1 MTLDDVALREKLA
14 SVRALAL
21 DVDGVLTDGSLT
33 YGADGEVLKTFHVR
47 DGMGMRLVQNEGIA
61 VAVITA
67 KRSPMLVR
75 RLADLKVAHL
85 LDARE
90 DKGVAMAELA
100 ATLGVP
106 LASIAFVGDDVF
118 DLPAMRAAGVGIA
131 VADAHPLVR
140 EEAAW
145 VTRERGGRGAV
156 REVCDALLD
165 ARGRLRAACEELLR
179 R

>member
-1 MTLDDVALREKLA
+1 MTLDGVALREKLA
-14 SVRALAL
+14 AVRALAL

-85 LDARE
+85 LDGRE
-90 DKGVAMAELA
+90 DKGVAIAELA

-106 LASIAFVGDDVF
+106 LASIAFVGDDVL

-140 EEAAW
+140 EAAAW